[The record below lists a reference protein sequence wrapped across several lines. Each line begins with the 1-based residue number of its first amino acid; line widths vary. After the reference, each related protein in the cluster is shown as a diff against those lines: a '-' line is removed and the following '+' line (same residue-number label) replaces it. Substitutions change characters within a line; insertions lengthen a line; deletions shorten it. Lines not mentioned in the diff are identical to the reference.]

1 MIESQAFV
9 MTNLRN
15 GIDYLKAT
23 CKNAGSLESLLFLA
37 VLKVFLKLSII
48 EFKIKKFKSP
58 ETMLNKTGCII
69 LITRSEGNYISISQI
84 MFSNLFWV
92 IWITNFSY

>member
-23 CKNAGSLESLLFLA
+23 CKNAGNVESLLFLA
-37 VLKVFLKLSII
+37 VLKVLYETFYYWIQNLK
-48 EFKIKKFKSP
+48 
-58 ETMLNKTGCII
+58 
-69 LITRSEGNYISISQI
+69 
-84 MFSNLFWV
+84 V
-92 IWITNFSY
+92 

>member
-23 CKNAGSLESLLFLA
+23 CKNAGNVESLLFLA
-37 VLKVFLKLSII
+37 VLKVLY
-48 EFKIKKFKSP
+48 
-58 ETMLNKTGCII
+58 ETF
-69 LITRSEGNYISISQI
+69 YY
-84 MFSNLFWV
+84 
-92 IWITNFSY
+92 WI

>member
-48 EFKIKKFKSP
+48 EFKIKKFK
-58 ETMLNKTGCII
+58 TMLNKTGCII
-69 LITRSEGNYISISQI
+69 LITRSEANYISISQI
-84 MFSNLFWV
+84 MFSNLF
-92 IWITNFSY
+92 